1 MHTLQVSPTIY
12 STQVEST
19 MPPVTKRPGNL
30 LKCLGFAIIIQ
41 VAVGL
46 ILVAS
51 ALLKTETNTNTP
63 IKLWSREVIT
73 ENLENRVPI
82 IRVPSIKF
90 AKEPSLPSSKKP
102 SKMPL
107 LDKPSEKISIS
118 ETSPKKKKNKP
129 DLSDSEPIKIL
140 QWTGGRGEGP
150 VKKCDVPCFHTSDR
164 SASTLSTVSAIVF
177 HIPSFGG
184 NPRSSLNGKASQALT
199 VALSMESGEYYR
211 RQKDLSDYD
220 LTVTCSFD
228 SDLPVTYYGWD
239 YNLLLDVSDWPWERR
254 EPAIVFVAKNCHSR
268 NRRETL
274 VKMLQKYVRV
284 DSVSSCMNNHQWPP
298 DIPRSNKDALQ
309 KRYLMYLAAENSI
322 EKDYVT
328 EKVYGGLI
336 NGAVPLY
343 LGSPTIE
350 EFVPTHSVIPVPAD
364 FTEEDVKRI
373 ANIAKTI
380 IANKTV
386 YEEWIEFKKH
396 PYEEKFKRKFAVAN
410 THIWCRLCRKL
421 YAMKNGLGWDKE
433 LQEIIFD

>member
-1 MHTLQVSPTIY
+1 
-12 STQVEST
+12 
-19 MPPVTKRPGNL
+19 MPPVTTRPRHL
-30 LKCLGFAIIIQ
+30 LKCLSFAIIIQ
-41 VAVGL
+41 VVVGL

-51 ALLKTETNTNTP
+51 ALLTPETNTNTP
-63 IKLWSREVIT
+63 LTLWSLD
-73 ENLENRVPI
+73 NSKNQAPI
-82 IRVPSIKF
+82 IPVPSSDSSKD
-90 AKEPSLPSSKKP
+90 PSLPSSKKP
-102 SKMPL
+102 SKLPL

-118 ETSPKKKKNKP
+118 ETTPKKKTKP
-129 DLSDSEPIKIL
+129 DLSGIEPIKIV

-150 VKKCDVPCFHTSDR
+150 VKKCDVPCYHTSDK
-164 SASTLSTVSAIVF
+164 SDSTLSTASAVVF

-184 NPRSSLNGKASQALT
+184 NPRTTLNGKASQALT
-199 VALSMESGEYYR
+199 AALSMESGEYYR
-211 RQKDLSDYD
+211 RQKDLSDFD
-220 LTVTCSFD
+220 LTITCSFD

-254 EPAIVFVAKNCHSR
+254 EPAIVFVAKNCHSK

-284 DSVSSCMNNHQWPP
+284 DSVSSCMNNHQWPS

-350 EFVPTHSVIPVPAD
+350 EFVPTHSVIPVPGD
-364 FTEEDVKRI
+364 FTEEDVRRI
-373 ANIAKTI
+373 ADIAKTI

-396 PYEEKFKRKFAVAN
+396 PYEERFKRKFSVAN
-410 THIWCRLCRKL
+410 THIWCRLCRKI
-421 YAMKNGLGWDKE
+421 YAIKNGLGWDKV
-433 LQEIIFD
+433 LQEIIF